1 MQTLDRIAG
10 PKGAMIVFF
19 RSADW
24 CLNCKSQLVEL
35 NESRE
40 TLREAGLG
48 LAAISFDSVA
58 ILSNFAKRKGIE
70 FPLLSDPESK
80 IIRDFGILNETV
92 TKDSPFYGIP
102 HPVTYIVDPK
112 GVVISRKFDEDYRQR
127 FTVGNILT
135 EKLDLRTGAAQS
147 QVETKH
153 LKVTASASNAKVRPG
168 ERIRLILDIDLKSG
182 MHVYAPGVEGY
193 IPIDWKMTD
202 SPAVQAVPAIYP
214 PSKKLRLEAIQET
227 ADVYEGRFT
236 LQREA
241 IVGDQAKVDSVVKA
255 GAQLVIEGTLR
266 YQACDDRMCYLPQN
280 VPLKWTV
287 QYERHD
293 RTRVPAELQRTG
305 IQ

>member
-1 MQTLDRIAG
+1 M
-10 PKGAMIVFF
+10 
-19 RSADW
+19 
-24 CLNCKSQLVEL
+24 EL

-40 TLREAGLG
+40 TLRKAGLG

-58 ILSNFAKRKGIE
+58 VLSNFAKRKAIG

-80 IIRDFGILNETV
+80 LIRDFGILNESV
-92 TKDSPFYGIP
+92 AKDNPFYGIP

-135 EKLDLRTGAAQS
+135 EKLDVRTGAAQS

-168 ERIRLILDIDLKSG
+168 ERIRLILDIDLKPG

-193 IPIDWKMTD
+193 IPVDWKVTD
-202 SPAVQAVPAIYP
+202 SPAFQAAPAIYP

-227 ADVYEGRFT
+227 VDVYDGRFT

-241 IVGDQAKVDSVVKA
+241 IVGAQAKVDPVVKE
-255 GAQLVIEGTLR
+255 GGQLVIEGTLR
-266 YQACDDRMCYLPQN
+266 YQACDDRMCYLPQT
-280 VPLKWTV
+280 VPLKWTL
-287 QYERHD
+287 QYEPHD
-293 RTRVPAELQRTG
+293 RTRVPAELQRRV
-305 IQ
+305 Q